1 MDKYY
6 HESCEG
12 EVTGINSDTQTPT
25 CLKCGQSGEAQVK
38 SRLDG
43 TKFVFFC
50 TPEEIEAMQKVDLTL
65 DDWHKRGI
73 F

>member
-6 HESCEG
+6 HERCEG

-43 TKFVFFC
+43 TKFVFF
-50 TPEEIEAMQKVDLTL
+50 TSEEIEARQKVDSAL
-65 DDWHKRGI
+65 DDWHKQGI